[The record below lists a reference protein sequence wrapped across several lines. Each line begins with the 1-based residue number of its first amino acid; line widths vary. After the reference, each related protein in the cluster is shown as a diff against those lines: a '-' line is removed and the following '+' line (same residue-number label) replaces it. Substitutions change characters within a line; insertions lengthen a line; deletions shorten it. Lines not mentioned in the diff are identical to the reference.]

1 MKLTSILFLAFLL
14 AFAQVQAQQL
24 AKPDTL
30 KTSGGP
36 LVIQPI
42 THGTL
47 ALTYKAKTIYVDPY
61 GGADLFKGLP
71 KPDLILIT
79 DIHPDHLDTTTL
91 AALNTE
97 KVRMV
102 VPRAVAEMMPEKYKK
117 QLVVLDNGG
126 QSTQQGIG
134 ILAMPMYNLPD
145 TADARHPKGRGNGYV
160 LQVGDKR
167 VYISGDT
174 EGIPEMRR
182 LENIDVA
189 FVCMNLPYTMDVDQ
203 AADAVLEFKPKMV
216 YPYHFRGQNGFSDVE
231 KFKQLVNAKDKNIE
245 VRLKE
250 WYPKK

>member
-1 MKLTSILFLAFLL
+1 MKLKSILALAFIL
-14 AFAQVQAQQL
+14 AFVQVQAQQL

-79 DIHPDHLDTTTL
+79 DIHPDHLDTATL
-91 AALNTE
+91 AALETE

-102 VPRAVAEMMPEKYKK
+102 VPRAVAELLPEKYQQ
-117 QLVVLDNGG
+117 QLVILDNGG
-126 QSTQQGIG
+126 QSIQQGIN
-134 ILAMPMYNLPD
+134 IMALPMYNLPD

-160 LQVGDKR
+160 LQIGDKR

-189 FVCMNLPYTMDVDQ
+189 FVSMNLPYTMDVDQ
-203 AADAVLEFKPKMV
+203 AADAVLEFQPKVV
-216 YPYHFRGQNGFSDVE
+216 YPYHYRGQNGFSDVE
-231 KFKQLVNAKDKNIE
+231 KFKQLVGAKNKGIE
-245 VRLKE
+245 VRLKD
-250 WYPKK
+250 WYPNK